1 MEKQTQNWA
10 RTLGQAALGV
20 AMIASTYVAASSWVA
35 VKTREVH
42 TIDVTGSAKKR
53 IVSDLIKWDA
63 YLSTEDMDRKLAYQ
77 SLASHIQKT
86 KSYLLSQGI
95 SEEEISISAVNT
107 TERYET
113 EYTSSGETQTSKEV
127 FKGYTTSQTISVT
140 SLKVSTVERVSR
152 EVTQLLEQGV
162 PINSSSPAYFY
173 TKLGELKIEMLAE
186 ASKDARTRA
195 ERILNSAG
203 DAQLGPLI
211 DADMGIIN
219 INPAN
224 STETSW
230 SGNNDTSAL
239 EKDILTIVHCNFEI
253 K

>member
-10 RTLGQAALGV
+10 RTLGSLAIGAALV
-20 AMIASTYVAASSWVA
+20 ASTVVAARSWVE
-35 VKTREVH
+35 VKTRVVH

-63 YLSTEDMDRKLAYQ
+63 YLSTESLDRKSAYQ
-77 SLASHIQKT
+77 ALSEHIKKT
-86 KSYLLSQGI
+86 KDYLKAQGLDD
-95 SEEEISISAVNT
+95 EEISISAVNT

-113 EYTSSGETQTSKEV
+113 EYTGTGDTQTSKEI
-127 FKGYTTSQTISVT
+127 FKGYSTSQTISVT

-162 PINSSSPAYFY
+162 PINSSAPAYFY

-186 ASKDARTRA
+186 ASKDARVRA
-195 ERILNSAG
+195 ERILASAG
-203 DAQLGPLI
+203 EAQLGPLT
-211 DADMGIIN
+211 DADMGVIN
-219 INPAN
+219 VNPAN
-224 STETSW
+224 STDTSW
-230 SGNNDTSAL
+230 GGNNDTSSL
-239 EKDILTIVHCNFEI
+239 DKDIITIVHCNFEI